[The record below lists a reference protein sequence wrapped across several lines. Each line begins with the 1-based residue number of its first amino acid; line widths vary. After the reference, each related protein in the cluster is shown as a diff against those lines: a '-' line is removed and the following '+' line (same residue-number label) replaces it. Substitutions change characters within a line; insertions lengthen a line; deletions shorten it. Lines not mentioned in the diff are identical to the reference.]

1 MSSTKFSAEL
11 RPDDTLRKVVVLSGV
26 IAAIAGL
33 SLIMHMPLSAIHR
46 VISCAV
52 WLVWCGIEISALTKV
67 WPNVSRIGVN
77 SAGEVWVTDAA
88 GQRVTATL
96 LRGSIVI
103 RRLAWLRLRLE
114 DGRKY
119 AELVSGNAVEDDQW
133 HRFQLIWKQSR
144 QIVGR
149 AERS

>member
-1 MSSTKFSAEL
+1 MLSTEFSAEL
-11 RPDDTLRKVVVLSGV
+11 RPDNTLRKVVLLSGA

-33 SLIMHMPLSAIHR
+33 SLIMHMPLSVIHR
-46 VISCAV
+46 VISCAL
-52 WLVWCGIEISALTKV
+52 WLVWCGIETSALTKV

-77 SAGEVWVTDAA
+77 SAGKVWVTDAA
-88 GQRVTATL
+88 GQRVRATL

-103 RRLAWLRLRLE
+103 RRLAWLRMRLE

-119 AELVSGNAVEDDQW
+119 AELVSGNAVEDYQW

>member
-1 MSSTKFSAEL
+1 MSSTEFSAEL
-11 RPDDTLRKVVVLSGV
+11 RPDDTLRKTVLLSGA

-33 SLIMHMPLSAIHR
+33 FLIMHMPLIALPR
-46 VISCAV
+46 VISSAV
-52 WLVWCGIEISALTKV
+52 WLVWCGIETSALTKV
-67 WPNVSRIGVN
+67 WPDVSRIGVN
-77 SAGEVWVTDAA
+77 SAGEVWVIDAA

-103 RRLAWLRLRLE
+103 RRLAWLRIRLE

-119 AELVSGNAVEDDQW
+119 AELVSGNAVEDYQW

-144 QIVGR
+144 QIIGR

>member
-1 MSSTKFSAEL
+1 MSSTEFSAEL
-11 RPDDTLRKVVVLSGV
+11 RPDDTLRKFVVLSAA

-33 SLIMHMPLSAIHR
+33 SLIMHMPLSALSR
-46 VISCAV
+46 VFSSAV
-52 WLVWCGIEISALTKV
+52 WLVWCGVEIRVLTWP
-67 WPNVSRIGVN
+67 WPNVSRIGIN
-77 SAGEVWVTDAA
+77 AAGEVWVIDTA
-88 GQRVTATL
+88 GQRLSATL

-103 RRLAWLRLRLE
+103 RQFAWLRMCLE

-119 AELVSGNAVEDDQW
+119 AELVSGNAVEDYQW

>member
-1 MSSTKFSAEL
+1 MSSTEFSAEL
-11 RPDDTLRKVVVLSGV
+11 RPDGTLRKLVLLSGAL
-26 IAAIAGL
+26 AAIAGL
-33 SLIMHMPLSAIHR
+33 TLIMHMPLSAIHR
-46 VISCAV
+46 VISSAL
-52 WLVWCGIEISALTKV
+52 WLVWCGIETSALTKV
-67 WPNVSRIGVN
+67 WPNVSRIIVN

-88 GQRVTATL
+88 GQRVRATL

-103 RRLAWLRLRLE
+103 RRLAWLRMHLE

-119 AELVSGNAVEDDQW
+119 AELVSGNAVEDCQW

>member
-1 MSSTKFSAEL
+1 MSSSHTITAEL
-11 RPDDTLRKVVVLSGV
+11 P
-26 IAAIAGL
+26 
-33 SLIMHMPLSAIHR
+33 
-46 VISCAV
+46 
-52 WLVWCGIEISALTKV
+52 
-67 WPNVSRIGVN
+67 
-77 SAGEVWVTDAA
+77 SAGKVWVTDAA

-103 RRLAWLRLRLE
+103 RRLAWLRMRLE

-119 AELVSGNAVEDDQW
+119 AELVSGNAVEDFQW